1 MLKTQ
6 VGKVKLN
13 TPLLLASGYITET
26 PDFFLETSGCSG
38 MVTRSLKENPPP
50 ERKNVPAPRYVV
62 FDNGYSMLNCEWGNS
77 TPWTE
82 WYDRGVAAVKNAGGA
97 LILSLSG
104 RDIESCCNLIQKFDE
119 INVDAFEINI
129 SCSHS
134 GAVHGNL
141 NIDFK
146 HLEDIMKAVRPIT
159 KTPIWIKLSY
169 SSYLLEMAQ
178 IAEKLGTDAIVCSN
192 SMGPG
197 LFIDTET
204 GLPKLGIIGGAGGV
218 TGRAIF
224 PIALNCVYQLAH
236 TVHIPIVGIGGV
248 MSADDVIQ
256 MMMAGAS
263 AVQLYTAPALNG
275 PRILSSIADDLTRYI
290 IEHEYNSITD
300 IIGMSINKASK
311 NCFSA
316 PKPIYDKVGCIGCR
330 RCYHACAFHAID
342 PPSGIDY
349 EKCIGCN
356 ACVGV
361 CPTNA
366 LETRFER
373 SDEDEI

>member
-62 FDNGYSMLNCEWGNS
+62 FDDGYSMLNCEWGNS

-82 WYDRGVAAVKNAGGA
+82 WYDRGVTEVKNAGGA

-159 KTPIWIKLSY
+159 KTPVWIKLSY

-178 IAEKLGTDAIVCSN
+178 IAEKLGADAIVCSN

-311 NCFSA
+311 NYFSA

-330 RCYHACAFHAID
+330 RCYYACAFHAID

-366 LETRFER
+366 LETHFER
-373 SDEDEI
+373 SDEDEN